1 MAGPPP
7 ATIRVG
13 NPRQTK
19 TKPTGLLVAILMAQN
34 SCLGGQPIRSF
45 NSCPPNQRPTN
56 QSKVTIHLASNN
68 PAGGYKR
75 QKRTRNPDARGAAAK
90 AGNEEK
96 RKNKKQKNRER
107 EERKGRNGK
116 QERQPSKRRRR
127 RKPSSIQ
134 FNGELS
140 RALSQSDN
148 GDDEG
153 QDGGSIERASDQASD
168 QVTKPTNQASRQS
181 GDLAMK

>member
-13 NPRQTK
+13 NLRQTK

-45 NSCPPNQRPTN
+45 NPRPPNQRPTN

-68 PAGGYKR
+68 PAGGYKK
-75 QKRTRNPDARGAAAK
+75 QKGTRKPDARGAAAK

-96 RKNKKQKNRER
+96 RKKKRET

-116 QERQPSKRRRR
+116 QERRPSKRRRR
-127 RKPSSIQ
+127 RRPSSIP

-168 QVTKPTNQASRQS
+168 QVTKPTNQASRQT

>member
-1 MAGPPP
+1 M
-7 ATIRVG
+7 
-13 NPRQTK
+13 
-19 TKPTGLLVAILMAQN
+19 AILMAQN
-34 SCLGGQPIRSF
+34 SCLGGRPIRSF
-45 NSCPPNQRPTN
+45 SSHPPNQRPTN

-75 QKRTRNPDARGAAAK
+75 QKRTRKPDARGAAAK

-96 RKNKKQKNRER
+96 RKKKRET

-116 QERQPSKRRRR
+116 QERRPSKRRRR
-127 RKPSSIQ
+127 RRPSSIP

-148 GDDEG
+148 GDNEG
-153 QDGGSIERASDQASD
+153 QDGEASTKRPSKRSSDQAD
-168 QVTKPTNQASRQS
+168 QPS
-181 GDLAMK
+181 